1 MRGYRYYGKSSFGCV
16 GMLFFIFGLPILI
29 VTSYIWLPI
38 LRFFWDIFLFFAD
51 IGEMIFGE
59 GNAAPFFLILGII
72 FMILLVAV
80 NRFLQ
85 IQPTDVKGTD
95 KIIMTRTQYRLRQ
108 EGWLHK
114 VRKFYNAPTTQ
125 ERIHLEKIDLLK
137 AQIDIADE
145 FLRNKVNIIK
155 RFENRKDAIEK
166 WFHQYFYLKEEPK
179 YFTQSSV
186 VNNSISLTIAE
197 TVSLEELLNLRSEHY
212 IPHRSKDPSK
222 EATMLFIIENCP
234 VIKELTAI
242 QKSRGYRLSIDFHLV
257 NQQKKSVVV
266 CFGLA
271 NIVKP
276 VPFYKR

>member
-1 MRGYRYYGKSSFGCV
+1 MRGYRYYGSSSFGCL
-16 GMLFFIFGLPILI
+16 GMLFFIFVIPILI
-29 VTSYIWLPI
+29 TTSYIWLPI
-38 LRFFWDIFLFFAD
+38 LKFFANIFIFFAD

-59 GNAAPFFLILGII
+59 GNAAPFFLILMIV
-72 FMILLVAV
+72 FMLILVKLD
-80 NRFLQ
+80 RFLR
-85 IQPTDVKGTD
+85 IKPTAVEGTN
-95 KIIMTRTQYRLRQ
+95 KITMTRTQYRLRQ

-125 ERIHLEKIDLLK
+125 ERINLEKMELLK
-137 AQIDIADE
+137 AKIDVADE
-145 FLRNKVNIIK
+145 FLRNDVNIIK
-155 RFENRKDAIEK
+155 RFDSRKDAIEK

-186 VNNSISLTIAE
+186 VNNSISLTITE
-197 TVSLEELLNLRSEHY
+197 TILLGELLNLKTEYY
-212 IPHRSKDPSK
+212 IPHRGKDPSK

-234 VIKELTAI
+234 VIKELTTI

-257 NQQKKSVVV
+257 NHQKKSVVI

-276 VPFYKR
+276 LPFYKR